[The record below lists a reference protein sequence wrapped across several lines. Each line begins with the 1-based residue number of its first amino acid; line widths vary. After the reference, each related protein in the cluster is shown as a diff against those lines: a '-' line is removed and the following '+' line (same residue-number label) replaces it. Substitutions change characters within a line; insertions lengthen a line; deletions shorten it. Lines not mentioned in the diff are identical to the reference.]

1 MLAAIAS
8 CWALLLGMGLLML
21 GSGLQGSL
29 LGLRASME
37 GFHTATTGVVMSG
50 YFIGFLVGSYL
61 VPGMVRRVGHIR
73 VFAALASLAS
83 ITVLVHAVW
92 IEPVSWMLVRLVTGF
107 AYAGLFI
114 VSESWLN
121 DKSTNRTRGQLL
133 SVYMVIQLGGMG
145 LGQLLLNL
153 ADPAGFALFILISVL
168 VSFALLP
175 ILLTV
180 APAPSFDAPANVGL
194 VALYRISPLGVIG
207 SLGTGAAHGSF
218 FAMGAVF
225 AREAGLSVT
234 EISIFMALAL
244 LGGVVLQWPV
254 GRLSDRFDRR
264 RVITVVTLA
273 AATAAFAAI
282 TVAEV
287 WQAGLYVAALAFGG
301 LSLPLYSLCLAH
313 TNDRLEPAQM
323 VAASSSLVLVV
334 GLGASIGPFTAALAM
349 SFVGP
354 SGFFWWLGTVHA
366 AIGGFALWR
375 MAQVPAV
382 PMADQ
387 GPNVAVPPR
396 GSVLAAVLTRRKVRD
411 RTDRDPAR
419 TFRPGRTGGG

>member
-133 SVYMVIQLGGMG
+133 S
-145 LGQLLLNL
+145 
-153 ADPAGFALFILISVL
+153 
-168 VSFALLP
+168 
-175 ILLTV
+175 
-180 APAPSFDAPANVGL
+180 
-194 VALYRISPLGVIG
+194 
-207 SLGTGAAHGSF
+207 
-218 FAMGAVF
+218 
-225 AREAGLSVT
+225 
-234 EISIFMALAL
+234 
-244 LGGVVLQWPV
+244 
-254 GRLSDRFDRR
+254 
-264 RVITVVTLA
+264 
-273 AATAAFAAI
+273 
-282 TVAEV
+282 
-287 WQAGLYVAALAFGG
+287 GLYG
-301 LSLPLYSLCLAH
+301 
-313 TNDRLEPAQM
+313 
-323 VAASSSLVLVV
+323 
-334 GLGASIGPFTAALAM
+334 
-349 SFVGP
+349 
-354 SGFFWWLGTVHA
+354 
-366 AIGGFALWR
+366 
-375 MAQVPAV
+375 
-382 PMADQ
+382 
-387 GPNVAVPPR
+387 
-396 GSVLAAVLTRRKVRD
+396 
-411 RTDRDPAR
+411 DPAR
-419 TFRPGRTGGG
+419 RHGARSAAAEPGRSGRFRAIHPDLGAGLVRAVADFADRGAGAELRRAGQCRSGPRSIGSRRSA